1 MILVK
6 AISQPASNH
15 RKKMKQRTLNET
27 AWRYGFTLMLVVL
40 CVCPARLWSAETNNL
55 AVTFEELARTNRHF
69 SRTVII
75 EKSALEL
82 RHSYLGEKDTAR
94 FRSWAVD
101 QVYLLKHLI
110 ADSEQRDALIA
121 LLKHENPKVRT
132 LALGALFQRED
143 ARDLRFIAALL
154 EDRAPTFPDLSDDI
168 GDSVKVSSSEAQEL
182 PQTVSDIA
190 RAMLML
196 WGVPHGGMTENKVLP
211 LEKDGRILPVEKERF
226 DRRAYQKVLE
236 SKDVSSRFKLNRRNH
251 GRRIE
256 PALALYQLDT
266 KRVLADLQI
275 LPPYARAW
283 TTYYL
288 CHFSSD
294 DYIDLAAFRT
304 ALISAFQ
311 AVGHT
316 EGIRILQLK
325 PEDKL
330 PEIKPPFS
338 ESFKDDP
345 LKAQFFRRMEEHA
358 KIWVELE
365 YTKNFFL
372 QHSDELLLPEDVPLL
387 LAEEKR
393 ASSFE
398 AVYWVAAAAQLAHRY
413 APAESKR
420 IINEALQRYPITD
433 NSNGSNQAA
442 LQAVRWRTEG
452 IKAAEELIE
461 WFYTGT
467 GSGSGQY
474 YLLGYVK
481 LEARPDTNE
490 LLAALV
496 ADKRFEQAKP
506 NVIFQLLQIIN
517 RDLSVPLVSDKEI
530 WRGMNNPDTV
540 AEWRDLL
547 RHYDFGKVQPPVTK

>member
-1 MILVK
+1 
-6 AISQPASNH
+6 
-15 RKKMKQRTLNET
+15 MKQI
-27 AWRYGFTLMLVVL
+27 MLQGL
-40 CVCPARLWSAETNNL
+40 YRKLLFSLGLALLALLPRQARAVETNTL
-55 AVTFEELARTNRHF
+55 VTTFEELARTNRHF

-82 RHSYLGEKDTAR
+82 RGSYLGEKDAAR
-94 FRSWAVD
+94 FRSWAID
-101 QVYLLKHLI
+101 QLYLFKHLTT
-110 ADSEQRDALIA
+110 ASEQRDALIA
-121 LLKHENPKVRT
+121 LLKHENSKVRT

-143 ARDLRFIAALL
+143 ALDLHLMAGLL
-154 EDRAPTFPDLSDDI
+154 EDRAPTFPDLSDDSGSSNSI
-168 GDSVKVSSSEAQEL
+168 SSSEAQEI

-196 WGVPHGGMTENKVLP
+196 WGVRHGGMTENKVLP
-211 LEKDGRILPVEKERF
+211 LEKDGRTLPVEKERF
-226 DRRAYQKVLE
+226 DRQAYQKDLE
-236 SKDVSSRFKLNRRNH
+236 SKDVSLRFKLNRPTS

-294 DYIDLAAFRT
+294 DYIDLAAFRM

-311 AVGHT
+311 AVGHA

-325 PEDKL
+325 PDDKL

-358 KIWVELE
+358 KRWVELE
-365 YTKNFFL
+365 YAKNFFL

-398 AVYWVAAAAQLAHRY
+398 AVYWVAAAAQLAHRH

-506 NVIFQLLQIIN
+506 NVFFQLLQIIN

-530 WRGMNNPDTV
+530 WRGMNNPATV

-547 RHYDFGKVQPPVTK
+547 RHYDFSKVQPPVTK